1 MARKTHYMEY
11 VKHVTGGQAEKPA
24 LSIKE
29 KLSAMKEKAKT
40 ANQKPVKEGN

>member
-1 MARKTHYMEY
+1 MARKTRYMEY

-40 ANQKPVKEGN
+40 ANQKLVKEGN